1 MSALDKLKAK
11 TEWTIYK
18 FKDPDGKIYRLLRA
32 GADPNELKPYA
43 TEKFEGNVLLNEG
56 IQLLIEIITG
66 IDTTSNKWDS
76 SNAHIGVGDSNASE
90 DASQTGLQGSN
101 KAFKGM
107 DSGYPTR
114 SGNTAIWRA
123 TFGGDEANFH
133 WYEFTVVNGTDDS
146 ATNLN
151 RKVVDK
157 GTKASGETWTVQ
169 LEITFS

>member
-56 IQLLIEIITG
+56 IHLLIEIITG

-76 SNAHIGVGDSNASE
+76 DNAHIGVGDSNASE
-90 DASQTGLQGSN
+90 DASQTGLQGTN
-101 KAFKGM
+101 KAWKGM
-107 DSGYPTR
+107 DSGYPQR
-114 SGNTAIWRA
+114 DGEKAVWRA
-123 TFGGDEANFH
+123 TFGGTEANFH
-133 WYEFTVVNGTDDS
+133 WYEFTVVNASDDS
-146 ATNLN
+146 GTNLN
-151 RKVVDK
+151 RKVEDK
-157 GTKASGETWTVQ
+157 GTKSEGETWTVE
-169 LEITFS
+169 LAIKFS